1 MCRGL
6 HLVIYPTKVYFL
18 KGQNQL
24 QHLTFG
30 TQKNKVIDLNSL
42 KLPQL
47 GAICLE
53 IIAQFLFNIKP

>member
-6 HLVIYPTKVYFL
+6 HLVIYPTKVCFL
-18 KGQNQL
+18 KGQNQF

-42 KLPQL
+42 KQAPSVGSNLF
-47 GAICLE
+47 GNYCAIF
-53 IIAQFLFNIKP
+53 I